1 MSILATVAT
10 CLVEAQMLD
19 KTQKSTLDSSRLRT
33 RYDNFIG
40 GEWKAPAKGRYFT
53 DKSPVD
59 GSTLCEVARSDAA
72 DVEAALDAAHAAKDK
87 WARTSPTERAR
98 LLNKVADRIEEN
110 LELLARV
117 ETRDNGKPIRETMNA
132 D

>member
-1 MSILATVAT
+1 
-10 CLVEAQMLD
+10 MLD
-19 KTQKSTLDSSRLRT
+19 KPQKSTLDASRLRT

-117 ETRDNGKPIRETMNA
+117 ETRDNGKPSARR
-132 D
+132 